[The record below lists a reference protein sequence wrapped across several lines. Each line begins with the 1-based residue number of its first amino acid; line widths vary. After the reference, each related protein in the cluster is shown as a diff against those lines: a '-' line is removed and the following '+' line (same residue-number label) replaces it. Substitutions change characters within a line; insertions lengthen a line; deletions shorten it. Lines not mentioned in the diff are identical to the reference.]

1 MKTSESTAPIILG
14 QVEEAV
20 SRPRRAGASVFQCL
34 VVSASQTRRNMLSDA
49 ASTAGWDAIVC
60 ADPPNALAEF
70 RKTAFP
76 FSVVDLDLRGKT
88 PQGFRE
94 CVQTLVEDSSRIL
107 VCICGHE
114 NDPAEEVWVRQLG
127 AWVYLPG
134 ATNSSEI
141 SLLCEQAMVVIKKQ
155 QSDQEAPVK

>member
-1 MKTSESTAPIILG
+1 MKTSESTAPTVLG

-20 SRPRRAGASVFQCL
+20 SRPRMAGASLLQCL

-49 ASTAGWDAIVC
+49 ATTAGWDAAVF
-60 ADPPNALAEF
+60 ADPQNALAEF
-70 RKTAFP
+70 RKTAFQ

-94 CVQTLVEDSSRIL
+94 FVQTLAEDSTRIL
-107 VCICGHE
+107 ICVCGHE
-114 NDPAEEVWVRQLG
+114 KDPAEEVWVRQLG

-134 ATNSSEI
+134 ATNSPEL
-141 SLLCEQAMVVIKKQ
+141 SLLCEQAMLVVKKQ
-155 QSDQEAPVK
+155 QSDQEAPMK